1 MTSRVD
7 NFYTKYP
14 EVFIDAIDKY
24 IHDDDILI
32 EPSCG
37 DGRFCQYFEFNMIFD
52 IFDDI
57 KDDTLK
63 SIFHKQDFLKSDLP
77 QNAVF
82 IGNPPFGKNAQ
93 LAIKFIQK
101 CCESNAR
108 LICFI
113 LPEVFRNL
121 QVQNKA
127 FSPYYHLE
135 HEEAYNEFE
144 QNGKNISVSCVFQIW
159 IKKSVRRSISK
170 EETQSD
176 LSECKYFTYYT
187 KKEIKDLI
195 PNERTL
201 SIRRVG
207 SKTPEI
213 TKGIHPSLEDHF
225 IIQLN
230 EDIDPE
236 EFIES
241 YNKINFII
249 SPSTKQRHINKKD
262 LNKQVNEHIA
272 L

>member
-1 MTSRVD
+1 MTRYFLIYKTQMTSRVD

-37 DGRFCQYFEFNMIFD
+37 DGRFCQYFEFNMIYD

-57 KDDTLK
+57 KDDALK
-63 SIFHKQDFLKSDLP
+63 DIFHKQDFLKSDLP

-135 HEEAYNEFE
+135 HEEAYDEFE

-159 IKKSVRRSISK
+159 IKK
-170 EETQSD
+170 
-176 LSECKYFTYYT
+176 ECKT
-187 KKEIKDLI
+187 KYKQ
-195 PNERTL
+195 R
-201 SIRRVG
+201 G
-207 SKTPEI
+207 
-213 TKGIHPSLEDHF
+213 
-225 IIQLN
+225 
-230 EDIDPE
+230 
-236 EFIES
+236 
-241 YNKINFII
+241 
-249 SPSTKQRHINKKD
+249 STK
-262 LNKQVNEHIA
+262 
-272 L
+272 